1 MKTLKILLLALTLGT
16 CLTLSLQAEKKPVI
30 QKAVY
35 VFGFSASF
43 TDSVAFLTD
52 VMRVDGAKLSS
63 SGFLIDR
70 PLYSLQLEDYVLS
83 SCHVQNSTNAVFFS
97 TSKSVLDKKY
107 EKVNRMYQRSETL
120 MLVYV
125 GEDEF
130 RFTPGKYDGTSEDEK
145 EGGQK

>member
-1 MKTLKILLLALTLGT
+1 
-16 CLTLSLQAEKKPVI
+16 
-30 QKAVY
+30 
-35 VFGFSASF
+35 
-43 TDSVAFLTD
+43 
-52 VMRVDGAKLSS
+52 MRVDGAKLSS

-70 PLYSLQLEDYVLS
+70 PLYSLQLEAYVLS

-107 EKVNRMYQRSETL
+107 EKVNRMYQRSENL